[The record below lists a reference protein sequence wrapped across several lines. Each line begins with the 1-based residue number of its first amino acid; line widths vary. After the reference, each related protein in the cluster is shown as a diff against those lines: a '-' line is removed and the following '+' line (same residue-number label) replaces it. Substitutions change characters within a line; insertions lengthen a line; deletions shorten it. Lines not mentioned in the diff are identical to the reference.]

1 MSIDVLIVDDNR
13 FMRQVVGHALKMAP
27 LDLGAVREAADG
39 AQALTLIR
47 ARPVGLIM
55 LDLVMPVLD
64 GEGFLTALRGDPAL
78 SATPVVVVT
87 SDTHPERRDRLRTLG
102 AQVVGKPFTPEEL
115 LAAFVALG
123 IHHACP

>member
-13 FMRQVVGHALKMAP
+13 FMRQVVAHALRMTP

-39 AQALTLIR
+39 AQALALVR
-47 ARPVGLIM
+47 ARPVGLIL

-64 GEGFLTALRGDPAL
+64 GEGFLATLRGDPDRA
-78 SATPVVVVT
+78 ATPVVVVT
-87 SDTHPERRDRLRTLG
+87 SDTHADRRDRLRALG

-115 LAAFVALG
+115 VAALAILG
-123 IHHACP
+123 VHHDGP